1 MHFANGT
8 YTALERTRFTQAL
21 QQRRNL
27 ATLLETAPGMEV
39 VPVPRLGARRLV
51 FACVRRG

>member
-27 ATLLETAPGMEV
+27 ATLLETAAGMEV

-51 FACVRRG
+51 FACARRG